1 MPGYN
6 FRKRVTACLKAVLR
20 VRIFAKQSKQK
31 VIIMAASRV
40 THTDKFNICGREAKK
55 AATTVLDCS
64 VIHGVTSH
72 AKKAQ
77 PAATVHI
84 PQRG

>member
-1 MPGYN
+1 M
-6 FRKRVTACLKAVLR
+6 FECRVAGTHFCETVETE
-20 VRIFAKQSKQK
+20 
-31 VIIMAASRV
+31 VIITAASRV

-55 AATTVLDCS
+55 DATTVLDCS

>member
-1 MPGYN
+1 M
-6 FRKRVTACLKAVLR
+6 KAVLR

-72 AKKAQ
+72 AKRHSLRQ
-77 PAATVHI
+77 PSTFPSVDRTPPLI
-84 PQRG
+84 EN